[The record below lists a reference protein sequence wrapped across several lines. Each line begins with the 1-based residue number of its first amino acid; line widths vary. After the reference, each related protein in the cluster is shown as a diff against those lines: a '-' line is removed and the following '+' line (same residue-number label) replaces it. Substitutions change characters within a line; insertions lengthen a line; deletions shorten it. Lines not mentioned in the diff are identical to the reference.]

1 VTGEQGKGGVTKLGW
16 PPIEPRLSRAKNM
29 AEPINVCLG
38 CGRAF
43 DPSVSSTGA
52 KRGNLRKY
60 CTLKCRNKVYH
71 EKYAKPKACRVC
83 GGQFVPVHHST
94 AVCGAACREIER
106 QSAEATKLLACVGC
120 GTMFKK
126 RHDRHGYNRYCSR
139 QCFFTRGKQQ
149 PTVKGD
155 SRRVAPAVRAFVL
168 FRDGNKCQ
176 CCRKTLRHDVND
188 KHPDKANIDHV
199 IPRSRG
205 GSHES
210 VNLQALCR
218 TCNAKKADRRLNLF

>member
-1 VTGEQGKGGVTKLGW
+1 
-16 PPIEPRLSRAKNM
+16 M
-29 AEPINVCLG
+29 
-38 CGRAF
+38 
-43 DPSVSSTGA
+43 
-52 KRGNLRKY
+52 
-60 CTLKCRNKVYH
+60 
-71 EKYAKPKACRVC
+71 
-83 GGQFVPVHHST
+83 
-94 AVCGAACREIER
+94 
-106 QSAEATKLLACVGC
+106 
-120 GTMFKK
+120 
-126 RHDRHGYNRYCSR
+126 
-139 QCFFTRGKQQ
+139 
-149 PTVKGD
+149 KGD